1 MFRGM
6 DTPCFWGMDRYLGAY
21 LNRSYVMKKFLL
33 PAALFSAVS
42 LCGVAF
48 VSCHGGKGSGSDY
61 PADFKSIGD
70 CGRVDYMMKRVSPDS
85 LARFIIY
92 GALGRNPGAP
102 IDTLAIATNYAYEKL
117 KGDDLDSF
125 SVEYDSLVGA
135 LPLAEKMRVYKL
147 AASEDPQG
155 LGYKLGLEYMM
166 SIRDGNK
173 SADQV
178 EKELVEFKKAC
189 ASDTATYRRFI
200 IGFHTVLELDH
211 GKDLSEEIY
220 RRFVNYE

>member
-1 MFRGM
+1 M
-6 DTPCFWGMDRYLGAY
+6 DLRPNFSPLAGYIRAQLYRFLI
-21 LNRSYVMKKFLL
+21 MKKFLL
-33 PAALFSAVS
+33 PIAVLSAVS
-42 LCGVAF
+42 VCTLAF
-48 VSCHGGKGSGSDY
+48 VSCKGGKGSESDY
-61 PADFKSIGD
+61 PDNFKSIGD
-70 CGRVDYMMKRVSPDS
+70 CGRVAYMMKRVKADS

-92 GALGRNPGAP
+92 SALGQNPGAS
-102 IDTLAIATNYAYEKL
+102 IDTLAVATNYAYENL

-125 SVEYDSLVGA
+125 GVEYDAVVGA
-135 LPLAEKMRVYKL
+135 LPLAKKMKVYQL

-173 SADQV
+173 SADDV
-178 EKELVEFKKAC
+178 SKELAEFKKAC
-189 ASDTATYRRFI
+189 GSDTATYRRFI

-220 RRFVNYE
+220 RKFINYE